1 MTDKTRMR
9 IAGIVTALFLAG
21 ISTVGL
27 ASHRHD
33 PATAGTTAPAAAAV
47 QPPTTA
53 PAAQASGRAQQEDY
67 ENTPYEERD

>member
-1 MTDKTRMR
+1 MTDKTRIK

-21 ISTVGL
+21 VSTVGL
-27 ASHRHD
+27 ASHRAT
-33 PATAGTTAPAAAAV
+33 ATAGTTAPVAAAV
-47 QPPTTA
+47 QQPTTA